1 MLERGPRPTATA
13 ISSLVGAERWLSIY
27 PTRNS
32 RTRNLVSDTFP
43 LMPTNTNLFRTNV
56 QDILPADVLEW
67 AYEQMATAPQ
77 RMSQLTRED
86 YYSILAD
93 LYRKLNPPIAG
104 PLLRTVR
111 ESDPSI
117 EWLDKAIVF
126 NQALLR
132 AEKHHLSPRQG

>member
-1 MLERGPRPTATA
+1 
-13 ISSLVGAERWLSIY
+13 
-27 PTRNS
+27 
-32 RTRNLVSDTFP
+32 
-43 LMPTNTNLFRTNV
+43 
-56 QDILPADVLEW
+56 
-67 AYEQMATAPQ
+67 MATAPQ